1 MTLTNILSV
10 DLEDWFHICGVE
22 GRLPASHW
30 DSLESRVEVN
40 TRKILDLCRAHDIT
54 ATFFILGY
62 VADRHPRLIRAI
74 VEQGHE
80 IAVHGYAH
88 QRVYRMTPAHFRK
101 DLRKAI
107 RAITALTGCG
117 INGFRAPEWSIRDD
131 SLWALDILLEEGFT
145 YDSSMAPL
153 PIIGNPNYPR
163 VPHQRQLAA
172 GPLWELP
179 PLVAPT
185 LVGNL
190 PIGGGWGLRVL
201 PYRLIRNT
209 IKALNAQGHPAVIFL
224 HPREFDRNNPRVAL
238 PLEKR
243 FVLEARIERTGTRL
257 ARLLQDFRF
266 SSAAHF
272 LDRTRK
278 SAATHPGCHRTVAN
292 TVP

>member
-1 MTLTNILSV
+1 MTRTNILSV

-22 GRLPASHW
+22 GRLPATHW

-40 TRKILDLCRAHDIT
+40 ARKILDLLRANDIT

-62 VADRHPRLIRAI
+62 VADRHPGLIRAI

-80 IAVHGYAH
+80 IAVHGYSH
-88 QRVYRMTPAHFRK
+88 KRVYRMTPEHFRQ
-101 DLRKAI
+101 DLRKAV
-107 RAITALTGCG
+107 RVITALTGSG
-117 INGFRAPEWSIRDD
+117 VRGFRAPEWSIRDD

-153 PIIGNPNYPR
+153 QIIGNPNYPR
-163 VPHQRQLAA
+163 IPHQRQLAA
-172 GPLWELP
+172 GPIWELP

-185 LVGNL
+185 RVGNL

-201 PYRLIRNT
+201 PYRMIRDT
-209 IKALNAQGHPAVIFL
+209 IKALNTQGHPAVIFL
-224 HPREFDRNNPRVAL
+224 HPREFDHQNPRVAL
-238 PLEKR
+238 PLAKR
-243 FVLEARIERTGTRL
+243 FVLEARIERTAARL
-257 ARLLQDFRF
+257 ARLLKDFQF

-272 LDRTRK
+272 LDQARK
-278 SAATHPGCHRTVAN
+278 GAATHPGGRQTVCN